1 MRKKKQRFS
10 LSDLFG
16 PAKPVI
22 KKRTPKNIQLKILF
36 YGKTDG
42 KTDPRQPL
50 LGEHS
55 S

>member
-36 YGKTDG
+36 YDT
-42 KTDPRQPL
+42 TDPTQPL
-50 LGEHS
+50 FGEHS

>member
-36 YGKTDG
+36 YGK
-42 KTDPRQPL
+42 KDPTQPL
-50 LGEHS
+50 FGEHS